1 MNPDHKA
8 LVEYHNR
15 PLLLAQ
21 FFAFHRANPLVFREI
36 IRRAHE
42 IKAAGWDSYAIRIII
57 ESIRWDFDR
66 KVRLGVVKATRSD
79 VFKIN
84 SNYIPMYVRLLI
96 GRYPQ
101 FDGFF
106 ELRAAIGRGGFS
118 VEEQL
123 RRDAVGLE
131 RGDL

>member
-1 MNPDHKA
+1 MNPDHRA

-15 PLLLAQ
+15 PRLLAR

-36 IRRAHE
+36 IRRALE
-42 IKAAGWDSYAIRIII
+42 IKEAGWDSYAIRIII

-66 KVRLGVVKATRSD
+66 KVRLVKATRSD

-84 SNYIPMYVRLLI
+84 SDYIPMYVRLLI

-106 ELRAAIGRGGFS
+106 ELRAAIGRGTPS
-118 VEEQL
+118 HEERH
-123 RRDAVGLE
+123 RRGGAGLSP
-131 RGDL
+131 GDL

>member
-1 MNPDHKA
+1 MNPDLKSLA
-8 LVEYHNR
+8 EYHNR

-42 IKAAGWDSYAIRIII
+42 IKAAGWESYAIRIII

-66 KVRLGVVKATRSD
+66 KVRLVKATKSD

-106 ELRAAIGRGGFS
+106 ELRAAIGRGAFS
-118 VEEQL
+118 HEERH
-123 RRDAVGLE
+123 RRDAAGLSP
-131 RGDL
+131 GDL

>member
-1 MNPDHKA
+1 MNPDYKSLA
-8 LVEYHNR
+8 EYRNR

-42 IKAAGWDSYAIRIII
+42 IKAAGWESYAIRIII

-66 KVRLGVVKATRSD
+66 KVRLVKATKSD

-118 VEEQL
+118 MEEQR
-123 RRDAVGLE
+123 RRDAAGL
-131 RGDL
+131 GASDL

>member
-1 MNPDHKA
+1 MNPDDEA
-8 LVEYHNR
+8 LAEYNNR

-66 KVRLGVVKATRSD
+66 KIRTVKATRSD

-84 SNYIPMYVRLLI
+84 DHYVPMYVRLLI
-96 GRYPQ
+96 GRYPE
-101 FDGFF
+101 FEGFF
-106 ELRAAIGRGGFS
+106 ELRAANGKGLFS
-118 VEEQL
+118 DEEKL
-123 RRDAVGLE
+123 RRAIVGLE
-131 RGDL
+131 DDDL